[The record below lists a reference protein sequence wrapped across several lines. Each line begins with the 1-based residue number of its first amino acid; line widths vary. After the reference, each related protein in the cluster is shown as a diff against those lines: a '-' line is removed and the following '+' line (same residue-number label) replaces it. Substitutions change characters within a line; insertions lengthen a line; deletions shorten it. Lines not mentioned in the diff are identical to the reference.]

1 MKIKNKKKRRLT
13 RERFKK
19 QEEDPFENMRCK
31 GSSGHE
37 RESVKVR
44 VTVRSR
50 RKSRSK
56 SGSKSK
62 RVWMCGNSLF
72 VAGRLAHFGNGDGV
86 R

>member
-37 RESVKVR
+37 REREREREGESDSEK
-44 VTVRSR
+44 
-50 RKSRSK
+50 
-56 SGSKSK
+56 
-62 RVWMCGNSLF
+62 
-72 VAGRLAHFGNGDGV
+72 
-86 R
+86 